1 MHSQPGREGHERERG
16 TNEGSRNDSGL
27 FGLAS
32 LWPYCGLAVAYLWLG
47 LTVEIVTYKMVSR
60 EGI

>member
-1 MHSQPGREGHERERG
+1 MRG
-16 TNEGSRNDSGL
+16 AGTIRGFSVWLHYG
-27 FGLAS
+27 FT
-32 LWPYCGLAVAYLWLG
+32 VAYLWLG